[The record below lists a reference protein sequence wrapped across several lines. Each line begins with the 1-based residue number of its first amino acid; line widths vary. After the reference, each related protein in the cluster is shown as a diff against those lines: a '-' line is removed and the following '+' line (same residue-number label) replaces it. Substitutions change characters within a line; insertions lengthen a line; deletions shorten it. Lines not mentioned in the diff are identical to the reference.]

1 MRNKREGVYLPAGEL
16 VSKSK
21 PFSPKE
27 NAILSD
33 CQDCLVERGINENIN
48 ETLSTCMVHKFFKF
62 QKVNKMFKFFGQFI
76 LPRGSTLLCLLE
88 HNTSNGIVWNRRLSG
103 RTT

>member
-1 MRNKREGVYLPAGEL
+1 MRNKREKIFYLPAGEL
-16 VSKSK
+16 VSKSE

-33 CQDCLVERGINENIN
+33 CQDCLVERSINENIN
-48 ETLSTCMVHKFFKF
+48 ETLSTCMVNKFFKF
-62 QKVNKMFKFFGQFI
+62 QKVNKNFKFVGQFL

-88 HNTSNGIVWNRRLSG
+88 NNSGIVWNRRLSG